1 MNSNFV
7 ADMLKASLQKQ
18 LLLGHLSVST
28 VNIDNG
34 LVETL
39 RSIHQSWFKD
49 SFGSCEVIVALGVIV
64 VEI

>member
-7 ADMLKASLQKQ
+7 ADMLKASLQEQ

-28 VNIDNG
+28 VDIDDG

-49 SFGSCEVIVALGVIV
+49 GFGSCEVIVTLGVIV

>member
-7 ADMLKASLQKQ
+7 ADMLKASLQEQ
-18 LLLGHLSVST
+18 LLLGHLSVFT
-28 VNIDNG
+28 VDIDDG

-39 RSIHQSWFKD
+39 RSIHSSWLED
-49 SFGSCEVIVALGVIV
+49 SFSSCEIFVALGVIV